1 MSDHITNLQ
10 KQGYSVI
17 QLSQSVKGTAYQKL
31 DSKIMK
37 LYDQGFRKIAVV
49 TNSENPYITNVSE
62 IAARA
67 TRNLHGATVIVQPV
81 FNAPQ
86 QPAVPATQTVEAQ
99 NPTV

>member
-17 QLSQSVKGTAYQKL
+17 QLSQTVKGTAYQKL

-37 LYDQGFRKIAVV
+37 LYDQGHRKIAVV

-81 FNAPQ
+81 FNAPAAPQ
-86 QPAVPATQTVEAQ
+86 QPAVPAVEAQ
-99 NPTV
+99 TTTV